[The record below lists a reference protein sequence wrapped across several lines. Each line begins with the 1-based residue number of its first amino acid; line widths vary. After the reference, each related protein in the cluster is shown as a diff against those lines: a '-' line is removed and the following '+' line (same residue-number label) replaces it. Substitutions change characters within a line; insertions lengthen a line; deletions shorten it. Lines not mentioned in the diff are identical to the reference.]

1 MSHLVILFAIRLLCV
16 CLATYGCRAS
26 RDSLCTGT
34 NSPTFQLLAGSQ
46 KNWYTLEPVWLALIS
61 AGAGLGNQ
69 WKPPS
74 GSTAPVGCYWGY
86 E

>member
-26 RDSLCTGT
+26 RPRNQIVASR
-34 NSPTFQLLAGSQ
+34 LLAILYVQG
-46 KNWYTLEPVWLALIS
+46 PVWLALIS

-69 WKPPS
+69 WEPPN